1 MFKGKI
7 ERVKITKK
15 PAKENNKDFSSNTS
29 QSQGGF
35 EEVQLIPTAKFTET
49 LVQLKIVK
57 SEKPNVKLQE
67 ILKFNEQ
74 NKDMIM
80 LKKLSKIIEVLINN
94 AYMLSFGLKKKTFS
108 VTAEPF
114 VSDKALVTN
123 KAQVEEDDEYYDEEE
138 ENDEKTKQ

>member
-15 PAKENNKDFSSNTS
+15 PAKDNNKDFSSNTS

-35 EEVQLIPTAKFTET
+35 EEVQLIPTAKFTKT

-57 SEKPNVKLQE
+57 SEKPNANLQE
-67 ILKFNEQ
+67 LLKFNEQ

-80 LKKLSKIIEVLINN
+80 LKKLSKIVEVLVSN
-94 AYMLSFGLKKKTFS
+94 AYLLSYGLKKKKLS
-108 VTAEPF
+108 A
-114 VSDKALVTN
+114 A
-123 KAQVEEDDEYYDEEE
+123 A
-138 ENDEKTKQ
+138 